1 MESKQTSKL
10 LQFGEITLWIGVF
23 IISSSVLTWW
33 PVDGSVEPDIH
44 HQYLALLEW
53 HSSVGEEFR

>member
-1 MESKQTSKL
+1 MDRYLYHKL
-10 LQFGEITLWIGVF
+10 KCAH
-23 IISSSVLTWW
+23 WW

-53 HSSVGEEFR
+53 HSSAGEEFR